1 MNSHMHKYKFDCDT
15 SNGHTH
21 KLIGYAGSMIG
32 IDGFH
37 FHYYYGVTSYNDH
50 THYFSGITGLPIK
63 TENGHIHRMEGV
75 LESNSLHEHKFSG
88 YTFEDIS
95 YSSHMQAV
103 SYGH

>member
-1 MNSHMHKYKFDCDT
+1 MNSHMHKYKFDCNVV
-15 SNGHTH
+15 NGHNH
-21 KLIGYAGSMIG
+21 KLLGYAGNMIG

-37 FHYYYGVTSYNDH
+37 FHCYYGVTSYNNH

-63 TENGHIHRMEGV
+63 TENGHVHRMEGL

-88 YTFEDIS
+88 YTLEDIS
-95 YSSHMQAV
+95 YSSPMQAV